1 MHQTEYGFI
10 PIPTSPIIGFSISI
24 TFFYYWFFFFYYPTY
39 KKWFKMGYTIFDE
52 LTTVDI
58 PELISQCEKLFDKNV
73 LPIKKLV
80 KDIGNLDNLTIK
92 ETNFVFFI

>member
-10 PIPTSPIIGFSISI
+10 PIPRSEIIGFSILN
-24 TFFYYWFFFFYYPTY
+24 PTY
-39 KKWFKMGYTIFDE
+39 KKWFKTGYAIFDE
-52 LTTVDI
+52 PRMFDI
-58 PELISQCEKLFDKNV
+58 PEPISQCEKLFDKNV

-92 ETNFVFFI
+92 ETNNFFYMMTVI

>member
-1 MHQTEYGFI
+1 MHQTEYRFI
-10 PIPTSPIIGFSISI
+10 PIPTSPIIGFSISN
-24 TFFYYWFFFFYYPTY
+24 PTY
-39 KKWFKMGYTIFDE
+39 KKRFKMGYNIFDE

-58 PELISQCEKLFDKNV
+58 PKLISQCEKLFDKNV

-92 ETNFVFFI
+92 ETNNFFYMMTVI